1 MKKIELIVVL
11 CLMIFILSA
20 CQNADNTNQINK
32 ENYSQSQKS
41 AKIDKDDWRLILVNQ
56 WNHIPNDYQVD
67 TVTLKNGQSVDR
79 RILNDL
85 QDMMD
90 ACRNEGL
97 SPLICSSYRTQ
108 EKQETLYNNKV
119 KKYLNEGYSTHSA
132 KEEAVKWVAIPGTS
146 EHQLGLA
153 VDIVS
158 KDYQLLD
165 KNQEATPEQKWLIA
179 NCYKYGFIL
188 RYPTEKTKLTGI
200 NYEPWHYRY
209 VGKKAAKDITT
220 RQISFEEY
228 LNQS

>member
-32 ENYSQSQKS
+32 ETYSQSQKS
-41 AKIDKDDWRLILVNQ
+41 PKIDKNDWRLILVNQ

-67 TVTLKNGQSVDR
+67 TVALKNGQSVDR
-79 RILNDL
+79 RILDDL

-132 KEEAVKWVAIPGTS
+132 KEEAAKWVAVPGTS